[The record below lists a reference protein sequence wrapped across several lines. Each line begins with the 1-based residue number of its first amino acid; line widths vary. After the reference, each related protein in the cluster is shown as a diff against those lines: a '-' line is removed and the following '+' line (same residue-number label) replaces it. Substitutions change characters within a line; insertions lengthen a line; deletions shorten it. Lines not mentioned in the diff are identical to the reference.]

1 MIIKS
6 NELKKINF
14 NDNFYFLLYGR
25 NEGFKNQVIN
35 EFNYL
40 INLDIQL
47 FKFKN
52 ENRFLEIDYT
62 KKDQYL
68 NINQLIKFCL
78 KSNSFRIL
86 TKSQFFKNNYLIEYN
101 KTLSDDYKF
110 VLSFMLFYS
119 NYMAMKVYYDFI
131 KVIVEK

>member
-1 MIIKS
+1 MYLPSDVQEIIW
-6 NELKKINF
+6 E
-14 NDNFYFLLYGR
+14 FYWKDI
-25 NEGFKNQVIN
+25 FKNQVIN

-86 TKSQFFKNNYLIEYN
+86 TKLQFFKNNYLIEYN
-101 KTLSDDYKF
+101 KTLSDDHKF

-131 KVIVEK
+131 RVIVEK

>member
-1 MIIKS
+1 MYLPSDVQEIIW
-6 NELKKINF
+6 E
-14 NDNFYFLLYGR
+14 FYWKDI
-25 NEGFKNQVIN
+25 FKNQVIN

-131 KVIVEK
+131 RVIVEK